1 MFLNNALPPDYVL
14 AGELDSD
21 LAIPD
26 FDRLREEVLPRHPL
40 LRQAANHRE
49 AAGQQLKASQF
60 SWIPDPVF
68 SATSAKELDGD
79 IFLWGFGFEVPLWN
93 QSRAAS
99 QRDRE
104 TLRQAEYLEEGL
116 FLDLQA
122 QLMIHHNH
130 LLLHRQVLQLF
141 QEGLLDEAEVSME
154 IAETSYR
161 EGEISLVEYLD
172 ARRTFQS
179 IQIEFQRALYD
190 WNRELAELN
199 RAAGGGI
206 L

>member
-1 MFLNNALPPDYVL
+1 M
-14 AGELDSD
+14 
-21 LAIPD
+21 I
-26 FDRLREEVLPRHPL
+26 
-40 LRQAANHRE
+40 
-49 AAGQQLKASQF
+49 
-60 SWIPDPVF
+60 

-79 IFLWGFGFEVPLWN
+79 VLLWGFGFQIPLWN

-99 QRDRE
+99 KRDRE
-104 TLRQAEYLEEGL
+104 TLRQAEHLEEGL
-116 FLDLQA
+116 FLELQA

-130 LLLHRQVLQLF
+130 LLLHRQVLELF
-141 QEGLLDEAEVSME
+141 QNGLLDEAEVSMQ

-161 EGEISLVEYLD
+161 EGEISLVDYLD

-179 IQIEFQRALYD
+179 IQIEFQQALYD